1 MQVATVGMNYEV
13 AEGREAAFEARLA
26 RIVQEMQLMPEHL
39 NTMLYRQV
47 TDDRRYLVVSV
58 WRCREGFDAFVASEA
73 FRVFMAWSTEHALIG
88 QQHEIYGDPTP
99 LFDAPPVAHA

>member
-26 RIVQEMQLMPEHL
+26 RVVQAMQQAPEHL

-58 WRCREGFDAFVASEA
+58 WRSREGFDAFVATAA
-73 FRVFMAWSTEHALIG
+73 FRAFAQWSTEHALIG
-88 QQHEIYGDPTP
+88 QQHEIYGDPLP
-99 LFDAPPVAHA
+99 LFAAPPVASA